1 VDGLSMLILFAEWE
15 RLTADPDVELPAIG
29 ITFRDYALQAQP
41 DEESLD
47 KALTYWRE
55 RTADLPP
62 PPRLPLTKD
71 PGEVEIPRFHRRE
84 ARLDPEK
91 WEAIKD
97 RARRYGITPSVV
109 LLACYAEVLSAWSGQ
124 PDLTVNLTLF
134 DRRDVHPDIG
144 HVVGDF
150 TSVLLVAHR
159 PAAHEGWLERARR
172 LQEQVWRD
180 LDHQEISGVR
190 VLRELAREN
199 DRLAE
204 PVPTVFTSMLGVDD
218 ALARTVRW
226 PDHTRSQTP
235 QVWLDHQVIELPDGL
250 LLSWDSVDE
259 LFPGGLV
266 DEMFAAYTESV
277 ERLADEPEWAAVPG
291 KALPQGR
298 PEPKQDKARPK
309 RGFEAPVGVVEETV
323 AGIWGDLLGVSRVGR
338 HDGFFAL
345 GGDSLL

>member
-1 VDGLSMLILFAEWE
+1 MLIIFAEWE

-29 ITFRDYALQAQP
+29 ITFRDYVLQAQP

-55 RTADLPP
+55 RTADLPS

-91 WEAIKD
+91 WEAIKG

-338 HDGFFAL
+338 
-345 GGDSLL
+345 